1 MIKEVLNKL
10 YSELPATVQLV
21 AVSKFHTF
29 EAIEE
34 AYEAGQRVFAESR
47 PQELLAKVRRLE
59 EVRAQ
64 KISEAV
70 ESGGD
75 VEAAEAYMADVEW
88 HFIGHLQTNKL
99 KMVLPYVSLVQSVDS
114 VRLLDAIQAW
124 GEANAKVISVLLE
137 PHVAAEE
144 SKQGFA
150 AEEIYSLLDN
160 SAAYPNICFRG
171 IMGMATFTDD
181 QTVVAS
187 DFAAL
192 RSIFDMC
199 RSRFP
204 HLAEDFT
211 ELSIGMSDDYP
222 LAIEYGSTMI
232 RIGSMIF
239 GERNY

>member
-1 MIKEVLNKL
+1 MIKETINKL
-10 YSELPATVQLV
+10 HSELPATVRLV
-21 AVSKFHTF
+21 AVSKFHPF

-34 AYEAGQRVFAESR
+34 AYIAGQRIFAESR

-59 EVRAQ
+59 EIRA
-64 KISEAV
+64 ER
-70 ESGGD
+70 GD
-75 VEAAEAYMADVEW
+75 PEYMSDIEW

-114 VRLLDAIQAW
+114 LRLLEAINSW
-124 GEANAKVISVLLE
+124 GAANGKVIPVLLE

-144 SKQGFA
+144 TKQGFSP
-150 AEEIYSLLDN
+150 EEIASVLN
-160 SAAYPNICFRG
+160 SASGYPNILFKG

-181 QTVVAS
+181 ESVVRA

-192 RSIFDMC
+192 RSIFDSC
-199 RSRFP
+199 RSNHP
-204 HLAEDFT
+204 DLVSDFS

-222 LAIEYGSTMI
+222 IAIEYGSTMV

-239 GERNY
+239 GNRQ